1 MTPTCYHHVGVMQY
15 DLDYKNFY
23 FFNGKRH
30 KKGPSKKLD
39 RPSDIY
45 SFLKIYTSFS
55 ANKYSAICTAFKA
68 APFLIWSPTTQ
79 NARPF
84 GLVKSLRIRP
94 T

>member
-1 MTPTCYHHVGVMQY
+1 MQY

-45 SFLKIYTSFS
+45 S
-55 ANKYSAICTAFKA
+55 
-68 APFLIWSPTTQ
+68 
-79 NARPF
+79 
-84 GLVKSLRIRP
+84 VLRI
-94 T
+94 